1 MDHLLIDTD
10 VLLDFLFDRQPFS
23 DDAAK
28 LLSLCDEG
36 KIKGFITSVMVS
48 NIYYI
53 LRKNAGHEKV
63 IESLKLLMNMVDVV
77 TTDKQTIIEAL
88 HSGFKDFE
96 DALQNFSAQNRAD
109 ITLIITRNVKDYKAS
124 RLSIMDPETYL
135 NLRNFSP

>member
-63 IESLKLLMNMVDVV
+63 IESMKLLMNMVDVV

-135 NLRNFSP
+135 NLRNFTP

>member
-1 MDHLLIDTD
+1 
-10 VLLDFLFDRQPFS
+10 
-23 DDAAK
+23 
-28 LLSLCDEG
+28 
-36 KIKGFITSVMVS
+36 MVS

-63 IESLKLLMNMVDVV
+63 IESLKLLMNIVDVF

-135 NLRNFSP
+135 NLRNFTP